1 MTLLID
7 QLHNAGTNMLLYTII
22 GFAIIS
28 YALYKFVLR
37 QPTNN
42 TQQQQQR
49 TAAANNNARSNNI
62 QTNNRTSTSTSTTAS
77 IKSNNTNND
86 DEDDYTF
93 GKSRHPKHMLPPKP
107 NALPGSSIA
116 TLRADLSGCLLNGI
130 IPFRSTFASGYESK
144 LQQHQQQQQQQS
156 QTDNDVI
163 VKNRRERARIF
174 ARMFSSPTKKA
185 GAKTP
190 TPSSKP
196 PNRGANIVITVH
208 HSDITTINERCYCTK
223 LQKVLYLLGTYY
235 NVFVLVHLDDDE
247 EEKKKV
253 GGNIAN
259 GGEGVNYHTKKLRT
273 TLLNNNNQ
281 QQHEGGYILNE
292 QIIPPHRIIVT
303 STTRSRVAFVRQL
316 NGTELVM
323 DYEEEEVTKELER
336 FGFRVLCY
344 PREKEG
350 DGSALGKFLIP

>member
-1 MTLLID
+1 MTLID
-7 QLHNAGTNMLLYTII
+7 QLTDAGTNMQLYTII

-37 QPTNN
+37 QPTPTVTTN
-42 TQQQQQR
+42 TQQQQR
-49 TAAANNNARSNNI
+49 TAVANNNARSNNI
-62 QTNNRTSTSTSTTAS
+62 QTNSRTSTSSST
-77 IKSNNTNND
+77 KSNNTNND

-93 GKSRHPKHMLPPKP
+93 GKSRHPRHMLPPKP
-107 NALPGSSIA
+107 NALPGSSNKAI
-116 TLRADLSGCLLNGI
+116 DLSGCLLNGI
-130 IPFRSTFASGYESK
+130 IPFRSTFASGYETK
-144 LQQHQQQQQQQS
+144 LQQQQLQS

-163 VKNRRERARIF
+163 VNNRRERARIF
-174 ARMFSSPTKKA
+174 ARMFSSPTTAKA
-185 GAKTP
+185 GTK
-190 TPSSKP
+190 TPSSNKP

-208 HSDITTINERCYCTK
+208 HSDITTTINDECCYCYCTK

-235 NVFVLVHLDDDE
+235 NLFVLVHLDDDE
-247 EEKKKV
+247 EEEKKKL

-281 QQHEGGYILNE
+281 QQQQGEEGGYILNE

-303 STTRSRVAFVRQL
+303 STTKSRVAFVRQL

-323 DYEEEEVTKELER
+323 DYEEQEVTKELER